1 MKTYALIAAA
11 LSAASLFGKPA
22 GEVKITADRV
32 AADNV
37 TGALAASGH
46 VQAVSAPVVLRSES
60 VTRDAEGEF
69 KFADPTHL
77 TTCTNDWDHLHW
89 RMSGEVRFSE
99 GHYVLL
105 RNAWLRMW
113 DIPVW
118 PRARTDL
125 LAARA
130 ST

>member
-11 LSAASLFGKPA
+11 LSAATLFGKPT
-22 GEVKITADRV
+22 GEVKISADRV

-46 VQAVSAPVVLRSES
+46 VQAVSAPVALRSDL

-69 KFADPTHL
+69 NFADPTHL

-113 DIPVW
+113 DVPV
-118 PRARTDL
+118 L
-125 LAARA
+125 LQGGRKL
-130 ST
+130 